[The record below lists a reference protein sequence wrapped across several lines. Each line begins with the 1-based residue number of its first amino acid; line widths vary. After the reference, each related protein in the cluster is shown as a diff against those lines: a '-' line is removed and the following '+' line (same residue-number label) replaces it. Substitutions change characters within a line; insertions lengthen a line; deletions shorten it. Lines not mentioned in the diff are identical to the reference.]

1 MTKKHFQAIAD
12 AIKPYSESRVA
23 MDIAKTLAKVFHDDN
38 PRFQRARFLKAC
50 GIDQPKT

>member
-12 AIKPYSESRVA
+12 AIRPYAQSYVA
-23 MDIAKTLAKVFHDDN
+23 IDIAKTLARVLHDDN